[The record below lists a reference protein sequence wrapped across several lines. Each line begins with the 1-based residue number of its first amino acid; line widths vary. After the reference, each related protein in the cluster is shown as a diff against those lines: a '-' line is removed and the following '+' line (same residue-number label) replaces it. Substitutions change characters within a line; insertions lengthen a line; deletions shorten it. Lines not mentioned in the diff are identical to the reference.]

1 MKRTDSKLRLRRE
14 TLQILE
20 TAVLAF
26 AQGGLAS
33 QQVPIQDTVVRPTDA
48 CPVGTSK

>member
-14 TLQILE
+14 TLQILGIH
-20 TAVLAF
+20 VLGF
-26 AQGGLAS
+26 AQGELAS
-33 QQVPIQDTVVRPTDA
+33 QQVPIQGTVVRPTDA